1 VNENSLSLTPQ
12 NTGLHNITDSGKEV
26 LPPSLTLAGALIQW
40 TLVGIFLLGPTP
52 FFVYIAK
59 TRWGDAVKAAL
70 YAGIL
75 SFLVLVFLRP
85 LGPLAVLVAFPIYM
99 WAVKIRLGG
108 EWRGAFRITLVI
120 WGVLLLPLLLAG
132 SEVLKHFEATG

>member
-1 VNENSLSLTPQ
+1 MLASQ
-12 NTGLHNITDSGKEV
+12 NKTLYNFTEPGKEV

-40 TLVGIFLLGPTP
+40 TMVGIFLLGPAP

-59 TRWGDAVKAAL
+59 TSWADAIKAAL

-99 WAVKIRLGG
+99 WALKIRFGND
-108 EWRGAFRITLVI
+108 WREAFRISLVV

>member
-1 VNENSLSLTPQ
+1 MLASQ
-12 NTGLHNITDSGKEV
+12 NTTIYNTTEPGKEV

-40 TLVGIFLLGPTP
+40 TMVGIFLLGPAP

-59 TRWGDAVKAAL
+59 TSWVEAVKAAL

-85 LGPLAVLVAFPIYM
+85 LGPLAVLVAFPVYM
-99 WAVKIRLGG
+99 WALKIRFGNDWK
-108 EWRGAFRITLVI
+108 EAFRITLVV